1 MPITVNHVLTATTPD
16 DPAYEIR
23 PSHWNSAHVA
33 VMSATAGTEVF
44 GAFSNDPA
52 FNVSFSTNA
61 GGQVVASANVTAA
74 PSPVNVTGANGS
86 SVNAQTIAFS
96 NANGV
101 TLGVS
106 TAANGAT
113 ITGSHNALTS
123 QSNQAFSASGGSSAF
138 QTLGFSNANGFT
150 FSNSNGSVVGSYTVP
165 TQSQQPMAASAE
177 NGSFTANTLSFSNA
191 NGISF
196 GTSAGSAITASHN
209 AITTAR
215 ASNDGIGLNTAQSNV
230 TWTVNSS
237 GLSLD
242 ARGYAGT
249 ATSVTGGA
257 AVTLNSNGLAF
268 NGASLAGTS
277 SGFTGANI
285 SASITHNTAGLA
297 LSMSVAAGGGANFSA
312 GVSTGGNTSGDTGI
326 TGTRMVFAG
335 GNNITLSQATD
346 ANGATITFSGANAGG
361 AQTGISGIVVSNT
374 TYTSGTVS
382 FSNANGISFGSSAG
396 QAITASYTV
405 PSTAGLISAVGV
417 TGQNGNFTTTG
428 LSFSNANGVSFGTSA
443 GSAITA
449 SVAAQTNQTIGGYF
463 VGNTTGQSSS
473 STVDA
478 RSFSFDGAGIV
489 SAGWSN
495 GTVRISATQSNQAFS
510 AGAASSTFQ
519 TLSLQDSNGVS
530 FSNNAGAIRVTH
542 ALAGTATAITGLASM
557 TVNSGGISFNGTGLA
572 GTGTTFNGAN
582 ISGSMTVNTAGVNL
596 SMSVAA
602 PGGAASQTLYAT
614 GNTTVNSSGTVALSS
629 VLMRGYGVL
638 SLGTS
643 NGSVLF
649 STPDPVTLAP
659 NWYAV
664 GNTTGA
670 SSSTTL
676 PADTIS
682 IQGAGGVSVGY
693 TNGSIVISGG
703 AGGGVTPVAS
713 ASNGSFSFTTLA
725 FSNANNVTFGTSAG
739 SIITASVAAPGAAAE
754 NNWVN
759 LLGANTAGNT
769 TASGSTIG
777 YSGINLTLSGTNGSV
792 VNISAPATSSLV
804 GASGLTIST
813 AGSTISIGHVL
824 RSYFDNVGGFWA
836 NSTTMTMRQSTS
848 AMIPMMIPGPISFGF
863 VRMPITASQPA
874 STTAA
879 TTGNSQFSYGT
890 TRTHNFVLY
899 SRGTGASSQ
908 SLQSL
913 ASTSFTDQQSINVSA
928 NANSTQ
934 FSYSNRATY
943 YSEGGTFGTT
953 FDYSSSAASLNFHTS
968 NMTGYS
974 GLKMVAFP
982 WATSL
987 SAGQYW
993 LAYGVST
1000 STASQFAAAG
1010 SVYGLGWSNYGAS
1023 QPNLAFGT
1031 LGSASNSS
1039 VMPFYGMGSFT
1050 TNAQTTASLG
1060 FTAISSSSA
1069 HNRPIIILGNIA

>member
-74 PSPVNVTGANGS
+74 PSPVNITGANGS
-86 SVNAQTIAFS
+86 SVNAQTVAFS
-96 NANGV
+96 NSNGV

-165 TQSQQPMAASAE
+165 TQSQQPMAASAA

-215 ASNDGIGLNTAQSNV
+215 ASNDGVGLNTAQTNV

-237 GLSLD
+237 GLSLN
-242 ARGYAGT
+242 AAGYAGT
-249 ATSVTGGA
+249 GTAVTGNASVTLNSNGLSFNGSNLAGVGTSVTGGA

-285 SASITHNTAGLA
+285 SATITHNTAGWA
-297 LSMSVAAGGGANFSA
+297 MSASVAAPGGGGNFSA

-374 TYTSGTVS
+374 TYTSGTVT
-382 FSNANGISFGSSAG
+382 FQNANGISFGSSGANG
-396 QAITASYTV
+396 ISASYTV
-405 PSTAGLISAVGV
+405 PT
-417 TGQNGNFTTTG
+417 
-428 LSFSNANGVSFGTSA
+428 
-443 GSAITA
+443 
-449 SVAAQTNQTIGGYF
+449 QTNQTIGGYF

-495 GTVRISATQSNQAFS
+495 GTVRISATQSVQTQASGDIARSGFTSAGNNIGLSGTLNSGGLSLSATVAAQSVQPVAVSAANGSYAFS
-510 AGAASSTFQ
+510 
-519 TLSLQDSNGVS
+519 TLS
-530 FSNNAGAIRVTH
+530 FSNANGMSFGTSAGSAVT
-542 ALAGTATAITGLASM
+542 GSYTVPSVTQYFSAT
-557 TVNSGGISFNGTGLA
+557 N
-572 GTGTTFNGAN
+572 TTFNGAN
-582 ISGSMTVNTAGVNL
+582 ISGSMTLNTNGLQL
-596 SMSVAA
+596 SM
-602 PGGAASQTLYAT
+602 
-614 GNTTVNSSGTVALSS
+614 
-629 VLMRGYGVL
+629 
-638 SLGTS
+638 
-643 NGSVLF
+643 
-649 STPDPVTLAP
+649 
-659 NWYAV
+659 
-664 GNTTGA
+664 
-670 SSSTTL
+670 
-676 PADTIS
+676 
-682 IQGAGGVSVGY
+682 
-693 TNGSIVISGG
+693 
-703 AGGGVTPVAS
+703 
-713 ASNGSFSFTTLA
+713 
-725 FSNANNVTFGTSAG
+725 
-739 SIITASVAAPGAAAE
+739 SVAAPGAAAE
-754 NNWVN
+754 NNNIN

-804 GASGLTIST
+804 GFQGITVST
-813 AGSTISIGHVL
+813 NGSTISVGQQMG
-824 RSYFDNVGGFWA
+824 SYFGNMNGEWQ
-836 NSTTMTMRQSTS
+836 NSAALQFLQSTS
-848 AMIPMMIPGPISFGF
+848 HVQPFVLEGPVSFGF
-863 VRMPITASQPA
+863 IRIPMSAAMAA

-879 TTGNSQFSYGT
+879 TTGNTQFSYGQ
-890 TRTHNFVLY
+890 TRTHNFVIY
-899 SRGTGASSQ
+899 SRGTGANSQ
-908 SLQSL
+908 SLQSVM
-913 ASTSFTDQQSINVSA
+913 STSFTDQQSHNISA

-934 FSYSNRATY
+934 FSYSNRFTY
-943 YSEGGTFGTT
+943 YMSTGTT
-953 FDYSSSAASLNFHTS
+953 GFTYDYSSSAASLNYHTS
-968 NMTGYS
+968 GMTGVT
-974 GLKMVAFP
+974 GNKVMEFP
-982 WATSL
+982 WSNSL
-987 SAGQYW
+987 APGMYW
-993 LAYGVST
+993 LMYGVSS
-1000 STASQFAAAG
+1000 STASQFTNVG
-1010 SVYGLGWSNYGAS
+1010 TRWFNLFSNYGIT

-1031 LGSASNSS
+1031 IGAATNSS
-1039 VMPFYGMGSFT
+1039 VGPFFGVGSFT
-1050 TNAQTTASLG
+1050 TAGGGTTASLPIS
-1060 FTAISSSSA
+1060 AITTSGS
-1069 HNRPIIILGNIA
+1069 HNKIFFQMLNIA

>member
-33 VMSATAGTEVF
+33 VLSATAGTEIY

-74 PSPVNVTGANGS
+74 PSPVNITGANGS
-86 SVNAQTIAFS
+86 SVNAQTVAFS

-165 TQSQQPMAASAE
+165 TQSQQPMAASAA

-215 ASNDGIGLNTAQSNV
+215 ASNDGIGLNTAQTNV

-237 GLSLD
+237 GLSLN
-242 ARGYAGT
+242 AAGYAGT
-249 ATSVTGGA
+249 GTAVTGNASVTLNSNGLSFNGSNLAGVGTSVTGGA

-285 SASITHNTAGLA
+285 SATITHNTAGWA
-297 LSMSVAAGGGANFSA
+297 MSASVAAPGGGGNFSA

-374 TYTSGTVS
+374 TYTSGTVT
-382 FSNANGISFGSSAG
+382 FQNANGISFGSSGANG
-396 QAITASYTV
+396 ISASYTV
-405 PSTAGLISAVGV
+405 P
-417 TGQNGNFTTTG
+417 
-428 LSFSNANGVSFGTSA
+428 
-443 GSAITA
+443 
-449 SVAAQTNQTIGGYF
+449 AQSNQTIGGYF

-495 GTVRISATQSNQAFS
+495 GTVRISATQSVQTQASGDIARSGFTSAGNNIGLSGTLNSGGLSLSATVAAQSVQPVAVSANNGSYAFS
-510 AGAASSTFQ
+510 
-519 TLSLQDSNGVS
+519 TLSFSNANGVS
-530 FSNNAGAIRVTH
+530 WATSAGSAIAASVATTYRASNDAI
-542 ALAGTATAITGLASM
+542 GL
-557 TVNSGGISFNGTGLA
+557 
-572 GTGTTFNGAN
+572 
-582 ISGSMTVNTAGVNL
+582 NTAQSNV
-596 SMSVAA
+596 
-602 PGGAASQTLYAT
+602 TW
-614 GNTTVNSSGTVALSS
+614 TVNSSGLSFDA
-629 VLMRGYGVL
+629 RGYAGT
-638 SLGTS
+638 GTS
-643 NGSVLF
+643 ATNASITLNSNGLAISV
-649 STPDPVTLAP
+649 
-659 NWYAV
+659 
-664 GNTTGA
+664 
-670 SSSTTL
+670 
-676 PADTIS
+676 
-682 IQGAGGVSVGY
+682 
-693 TNGSIVISGG
+693 G

-777 YSGINLTLSGTNGSV
+777 YSGINITLSGTNGSV

-813 AGSTISIGHVL
+813 AGSTISVGQVL
-824 RSYFDNVGGFWA
+824 QSYFDNVGGFWA

-848 AMIPMMIPGPISFGF
+848 AIIPLNIPEPISFGF
-863 VRMPITASQPA
+863 IRMPITASQAA

-890 TRTHNFVLY
+890 TRTHNFVVY
-899 SRGTGASSQ
+899 VRGTGANSL

-913 ASTSFTDQQSINVSA
+913 ASTSFTDQQSVNVSA

-974 GLKMVAFP
+974 GIKMVAFP
-982 WATSL
+982 WSTSL

-1000 STASQFAAAG
+1000 STASQFTAVG

-1031 LGSASNSS
+1031 LGAASNSS

-1050 TNAQTTASLG
+1050 TNVQTTASLG

-1069 HNRPIIILGNIA
+1069 HARPIIILGNIA